1 VISENQ
7 SVSTPARRDA
17 STDDR
22 KLARISIRELERR
35 WKLVREHMTERGLDA
50 LIVQTERDFTGGYVK
65 WFTDVPAY
73 YPRTVVF
80 HRLDLMSVVEHGA
93 AGRRRNPGASDGENP
108 GVGEI
113 ITTSAFPSINYT
125 QTYDAEVVCDI
136 LCRRGY
142 RRVGWV
148 GVTGMP
154 HRFVS
159 YIEMTLSGK
168 VEISDETDFVD
179 RVKAVKS
186 EEEIA
191 LIREAAAMQDAVF
204 SKVLG
209 QIKPGMRDM
218 AVTALAQYEGQLRG
232 SEQGIFLGMSAK
244 LGEPAFFAQRHFQ
257 GRTIRPGDHVSLL
270 IENNGPGGF
279 YAELSRTIVLGK
291 ASRELIDGFDI
302 VKEAQQHTV
311 RKLKPGAS
319 CPEIALAHDE
329 FMKKKGV
336 PPESR
341 VYAHSQGYD
350 LIERPLVRSDE
361 TMTLETSMNLVV
373 HPTYATGTMFAH
385 ICDNYLITEDGASEC
400 LHKTAKKIFEL

>member
-7 SVSTPARRDA
+7 SVSTSARLDA
-17 STDDR
+17 SADDR

-35 WKLVREHMTERGLDA
+35 WKLVRGHMTERGLDA

-73 YPRTVVF
+73 YPRTIVF
-80 HRLDLMSVVEHGA
+80 HRSDLMSVVEHGA
-93 AGRRRNPGASDGENP
+93 AGRRRSPGGNEGENP

-113 ITTSAFPSINYT
+113 VTTSAFPSVNYT

-136 LCRRGY
+136 LSRRGY
-142 RRVGWV
+142 RRVAWV
-148 GVTGMP
+148 GPAGMR
-154 HRFVS
+154 HGFVS
-159 YIEMTLSGK
+159 YIETTLSGS

-191 LIREAAAMQDAVF
+191 LIREAAAIQDAVF
-204 SKVLG
+204 AKVLAN
-209 QIKPGMRDM
+209 IKPGMRDM
-218 AVTALAQYEGQLRG
+218 EVTALAQYEGQLLG
-232 SEQGIFLGMSAK
+232 SEQGIFLGMSAR
-244 LGEPAFFAQRHFQ
+244 LGQPAFFAQRHFQ
-257 GRTIRPGDHVSLL
+257 GRTIRAGNHFSLL

-279 YAELSRTIVLGK
+279 YTELSRTIVLGK
-291 ASRELIDGFDI
+291 ALQELIDGFEI

-311 RKLKPGAS
+311 RKFKPGPS
-319 CPEIALAHDE
+319 CREIALAHDE
-329 FMKKKGV
+329 FMKKKGA

-350 LIERPLVRSDE
+350 LIERPLVRTDE
-361 TMTLETSMNLVV
+361 TMKVEAGMNMVV
-373 HPTYATGTMFAH
+373 HPAYATGTMFAH
-385 ICDNYLITEDGASEC
+385 ICDNYLVTGNGASDC
-400 LHKTAKKIFEL
+400 LHKTPKRIFEL